1 MSRICPVSGKRA
13 MRGNKRSHAM
23 NATKRS
29 FNVNLQSHRFW
40 DTEKG
45 RFVKLRISTKAMRTI
60 DKHGIEKVLKTLDAK
75 GVKY

>member
-1 MSRICPVSGKRA
+1 MSRICLISGKRA

-29 FNVNLQSHRFW
+29 FNVNLQTHRFW
-40 DTEKG
+40 DIKKG
-45 RFVKLRISTKAMRTI
+45 RFVKLRLSTKAMRTI
-60 DKHGIEKVLKTLDAK
+60 DKHGIEKAMKILYTQ